1 MTKTSILSDKNVPLL
16 KTQDKTNDEEGDKV
30 ALLVTDQDS
39 AILENNVPLGI
50 VQEQPESSKSLLTR
64 KLSEDHSHFE
74 EDSGTCVDH
83 SNSSEIMLDN
93 LVDKVQLTVSSV
105 NSILPD
111 LPEQDDDCE
120 EKPLLPILPTGPIGL
135 QLPTPNSNSNQKP
148 SCIPMV
154 VLANAVEAI

>member
-1 MTKTSILSDKNVPLL
+1 M
-16 KTQDKTNDEEGDKV
+16 
-30 ALLVTDQDS
+30 
-39 AILENNVPLGI
+39 
-50 VQEQPESSKSLLTR
+50 QEQPESSKSLLTR

-135 QLPTPNSNSNQKP
+135 QQLPTTPNNSNNNQKP
-148 SCIPMV
+148 SGCIPMV
-154 VLANAVEAI
+154 VLAASKRQHRSPSVVQKNNDHVTNNHIGTGNGNTGKHKVFT